1 MKVMRQNPA
10 KPLRR
15 WLQRA
20 TIAAGLSFHGAP
32 APAAVLSGHEF
43 QNLLAGGPE
52 GTTIVF
58 QGGTDKIFYSPTLK
72 NRLRLSPELGTEFL
86 KQKILQNTVTEGVFI
101 GATITDGKWRT
112 ISGIAGIAADTD
124 SGHGVLTLLQT
135 FPEDTSIK
143 AFQKRDRLYAVVIVE
158 DAPSGIV
165 CRKSQWEKLFGLK
178 GEPKMATVPCEF
190 TVGNTVTP
198 AAAVR

>member
-1 MKVMRQNPA
+1 MKVVQQNLATGMRRLA
-10 KPLRR
+10 RCG
-15 WLQRA
+15 A
-20 TIAAGLSFHGAP
+20 IAAGLLAHTASAE
-32 APAAVLSGHEF
+32 VLSGHEF

-72 NRLRLSPELGTEFL
+72 NKLRLAPELGPEFL

-158 DAPSGIV
+158 DAPSGVV
-165 CRKSQWEKLFGLK
+165 CRRSQWEKLFALK
-178 GEPKMATVPCEF
+178 GEPKMTTVPCEF
-190 TVGNTVTP
+190 IVGNTVAP
-198 AAAVR
+198 AGPQ